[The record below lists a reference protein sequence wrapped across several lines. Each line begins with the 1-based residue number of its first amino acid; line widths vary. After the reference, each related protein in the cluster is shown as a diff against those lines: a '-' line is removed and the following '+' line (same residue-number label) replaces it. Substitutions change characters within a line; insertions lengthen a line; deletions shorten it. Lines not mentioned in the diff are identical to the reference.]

1 MSTEYKINL
10 NFKDYLAILLRRNK
24 RCPVCSNK
32 VIRKSKRTV
41 IDKGLEI
48 QRHGHSVQIS
58 NKNNHS
64 VNIWYVCKICEK
76 SFLPR
81 EFW

>member
-1 MSTEYKINL
+1 MTTEYKINL
-10 NFKDYLAILLRRNK
+10 NFKDYLAIIFRRNK
-24 RCPVCSNK
+24 RCPVCANK
-32 VIRKSKRTV
+32 VIRKSERTV

-48 QRHGHSVQIS
+48 ERQGHSVQIG

-64 VNIWYVCKICEK
+64 VNIKYVCNTCEK
-76 SFLPR
+76 SYLPR